1 MDIKYMMIV
10 LKKELKDTFRD
21 RKTIISSIII
31 PILIFP
37 IMAFALGLG
46 ASEMINDEQKPI
58 DIVLISNGEAKL
70 EEYLKE
76 TGQINIMNTDDPD
89 KALEELDIKA
99 IVEIEKG
106 FDERIESGTMGNI
119 KIKYDQSS
127 SKSDMATSR
136 LVRLIESYSESITN
150 ERLKAIG
157 VDLESLKAIAIE
169 STSVS
174 KDGGIG
180 LMIFSM
186 IFPMLITIYSA
197 ISGIAAATDLGAGE
211 KERQTLEPLLT
222 TKASRLSILGGKYL
236 AVFIAGVIG
245 TVASLIGFFI
255 ASVMNPDFLG
265 TGIALPLSSILTI
278 GLFCVGLN
286 LVFSGIELT
295 ISFYA
300 RNFKEAQTYLAP
312 LSIILLIPAYA
323 TMYMDGKAVPE
334 VYFHIPIINTIA
346 IIKEAIVLIV
356 NPIHILIVLAWT
368 VVYIVASLFLT
379 VNMFK
384 KESVIFRA

>member
-1 MDIKYMMIV
+1 MNFKYAMIV

-21 RKTIISSIII
+21 KKTIFSSIII

-37 IMAFALGLG
+37 IMAFALGF
-46 ASEMINDEQKPI
+46 ATNDIINDDQKPI
-58 DIVLISNGEAKL
+58 DIALISNGETKL
-70 EEYLKE
+70 EAFFKE
-76 TGQINIMNTDDPD
+76 SGQVNIVNTDDPD
-89 KALEELDIKA
+89 KALEELTVRA
-99 IVEIEKG
+99 IVKVEPG
-106 FDERIESGTMGNI
+106 FDSKIESGTMGNVEVI
-119 KIKYDQSS
+119 YDQSS
-127 SKSDMATSR
+127 QKSDMGTSR
-136 LVRLIESYSESITN
+136 LTYLIESYSQAITN

-157 VDLESLKAIAIE
+157 VDLEALKAVSII

-174 KDGGIG
+174 KDGGMG

-197 ISGIAAATDLGAGE
+197 ISGLATATDLGAGE

-222 TKASRLSILGGKYL
+222 TQASRLSILGGKFF
-236 AVFIAGVIG
+236 AVFISGVIG
-245 TVASLIGFFI
+245 TAASLIGFFI
-255 ASVMNPDFLG
+255 ASKMNPDFLG
-265 TGIALPLSSILTI
+265 TGVSLPLTPILVI
-278 GLFCVGLN
+278 GLFCAGLN
-286 LVFSGIELT
+286 LIFSGLELT

-312 LSIILLIPAYA
+312 LSVILLIPAYM
-323 TMYMDGKAVPE
+323 TMYLDGKAVPE

-346 IIKEAIVLIV
+346 IIKEALVQIIDPV
-356 NPIHILIVLAWT
+356 HILIVLGWT
-368 VVYIVASLFLT
+368 LAYIVGSLLLT

>member
-1 MDIKYMMIV
+1 MNIKYAMIV

-21 RKTIISSIII
+21 KKTIFSSIII

-37 IMAFALGLG
+37 IMAFALGFST
-46 ASEMINDEQKPI
+46 SEIINDEQKPV
-58 DIVLISNGEAKL
+58 DIALITNGETKL
-70 EEYLKE
+70 ETYFRE
-76 TGQINIMNTDDPD
+76 TGQINIINTDDPD
-89 KALEELDIKA
+89 KALEDLTVKA
-99 IVEIEKG
+99 IVKIEEG
-106 FDERIESGTMGNI
+106 FDNKIESGTMGNVEVI
-119 KIKYDQSS
+119 YDQSS
-127 SKSDMATSR
+127 QKSDMATSR
-136 LVRLIESYSESITN
+136 LNRIIESYSQAITN

-157 VDLESLKAIAIE
+157 VDLEALKAVSIK

-174 KDGGIG
+174 KDGGMG

-197 ISGIAAATDLGAGE
+197 ISGLATATDLGAGE

-222 TKASRLSILGGKYL
+222 TKASRLSILGGKFF
-236 AVFIAGVIG
+236 AVFISGVIG

-255 ASVMNPDFLG
+255 ASKMNPDFLG
-265 TGIALPLSSILTI
+265 TGVALPLTPILVI
-278 GLFCVGLN
+278 GVFCAGLN
-286 LVFSGIELT
+286 LIFSGLELT

-312 LSIILLIPAYA
+312 LSVILLIPAYM
-323 TMYMDGKAVPE
+323 TMYLDGKAVPE

-346 IIKEAIVLIV
+346 IIKEALVQIIDPV
-356 NPIHILIVLAWT
+356 HILIVLGWT
-368 VVYIVASLFLT
+368 LVYIFASLFLT

>member
-157 VDLESLKAIAIE
+157 VDW
-169 STSVS
+169 
-174 KDGGIG
+174 
-180 LMIFSM
+180 
-186 IFPMLITIYSA
+186 
-197 ISGIAAATDLGAGE
+197 
-211 KERQTLEPLLT
+211 
-222 TKASRLSILGGKYL
+222 
-236 AVFIAGVIG
+236 
-245 TVASLIGFFI
+245 
-255 ASVMNPDFLG
+255 N
-265 TGIALPLSSILTI
+265 
-278 GLFCVGLN
+278 
-286 LVFSGIELT
+286 
-295 ISFYA
+295 
-300 RNFKEAQTYLAP
+300 
-312 LSIILLIPAYA
+312 
-323 TMYMDGKAVPE
+323 
-334 VYFHIPIINTIA
+334 H
-346 IIKEAIVLIV
+346 
-356 NPIHILIVLAWT
+356 
-368 VVYIVASLFLT
+368 
-379 VNMFK
+379 
-384 KESVIFRA
+384 

>member
-89 KALEELDIKA
+89 KALEELDNKA

-180 LMIFSM
+180 LM

>member
-323 TMYMDGKAVPE
+323 TMYLDGKAVPE
-334 VYFHIPIINTIA
+334 VYSHIPIINTIA

-368 VVYIVASLFLT
+368 VLYIVASLFLT